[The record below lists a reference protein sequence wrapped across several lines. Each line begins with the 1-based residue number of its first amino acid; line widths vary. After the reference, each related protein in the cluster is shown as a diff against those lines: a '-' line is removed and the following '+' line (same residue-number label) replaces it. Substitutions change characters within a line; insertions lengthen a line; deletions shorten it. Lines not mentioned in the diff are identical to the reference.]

1 MRNRELSPKGKEQV
15 AQWEADNKAREGSCD
30 PEYKCCVS
38 GTTGDCAHLTA
49 ALSWWCTNDD
59 ARKFRGTTIPGIY
72 NCPFYEERKS
82 KIKRCIP
89 VQVEILG
96 SFIWIFKAI
105 FFGGIAVMLL
115 AMVVWMII
123 WTCK

>member
-1 MRNRELSPKGKEQV
+1 MTPEGKELLK
-15 AQWEADNKAREGSCD
+15 QWHKDNKEREGPCD
-30 PEYKCCVS
+30 PEYKFCMS
-38 GTTGDCAHLTA
+38 KTTGDCAYLTS
-49 ALSWWCTNDD
+49 ALSWWCTNKD
-59 ARKFRGTTIPGIY
+59 AAEYRGTTIPNIY
-72 NCPFYEERKS
+72 NCPFYKERKG
-82 KIKRCIP
+82 KVKQHIP